1 MPAICPSILASDS
14 EQYRGQMEKVASFSE
29 RIQIDLTDGDFAKNR
44 TIGPEEAWWPVGIK
58 ADFHLM
64 YRQPHDAVDII
75 LEHKP
80 HMIIVH
86 AEAEGNFLSI
96 AEKLRPLGVKI
107 GLAILPRTSAE
118 SIMQAV
124 GRLDHVLI
132 FSGNLGE
139 YGGHANM
146 DLLNKVHTLK
156 QHKPDLEV
164 GWDGGVSNRN
174 ISQLAMAGVDVFDVG
189 GFLQQSADPQR
200 DYFALKRIADETGT
214 T

>member
-1 MPAICPSILASDS
+1 
-14 EQYRGQMEKVASFSE
+14 
-29 RIQIDLTDGDFAKNR
+29 
-44 TIGPEEAWWPVGIK
+44 
-58 ADFHLM
+58 M

-80 HMIIVH
+80 NMVIVH

-96 AEKLRPLGVKI
+96 AEKFRPLDVKV
-107 GLAILPRTSAE
+107 GLALLAHTSVE
-118 SIMQAV
+118 SIFQV
-124 GRLDHVLI
+124 LNHLDHVLI

-139 YGGHANM
+139 YGGHANL
-146 DLLNKVHTLK
+146 DLLNKVRTLK

-164 GWDGGVSNRN
+164 GWDGGVNNRN

-189 GFLQQSADPQR
+189 GFLQDSPNPER
-200 DYFALKRIADETGT
+200 DYHSLKRIAEETGT